1 MLHGESFTT
10 GRIVRLMRLGAAVR
24 PRMFVLP
31 LDHSVSDGPIARPEE
46 VDDLLAM
53 ASASGVDAVV
63 VHKGR
68 AATIAPSRW
77 QGVGMIVHLS
87 ASTSVAPDP
96 DAKVLVSSVEDAL
109 RLGADAVSIHTNVG
123 AANETQQLRDAS
135 AVIADCRRY
144 EMPLLAM
151 MYPRGGKIS
160 SSSDPDHVAHC
171 ATLAAELGADIVKV
185 PYTGSPLTMRQVVES
200 CPIPI
205 LVAGGPAVPSLDALE
220 RYAEEIV
227 ESEAAGVAIGRNIF
241 RADDPGLAAR
251 RVAAIIHSR
260 EPRVMQTQCRMLG
273 HMEALAQ
280 DGQVELRRR
289 ALGRG

>member
-1 MLHGESFTT
+1 MEHGEAFTN
-10 GRIVRLMRLGAAVR
+10 GRIIRLMRLGASVQ

-46 VDDLLAM
+46 VDDLMGM
-53 ASASGVDAVV
+53 AASNGVDAVV

-123 AANETQQLRDAS
+123 AANETQQLHDAS
-135 AVIADCRRY
+135 VVIRDCKRY

-151 MYPRGGKIS
+151 MYPRGDKIS

-171 ATLAAELGADIVKV
+171 ATLAAELGADLVKV

-220 RYAEEIV
+220 TYAEEIV

-241 RADDPGLAAR
+241 QASNPGLAAR

-260 EPRVMQTQCRMLG
+260 EPRVMQTQCRVMG
-273 HMEALAQ
+273 HMDALARNAQ
-280 DGQVELRRR
+280 AATRQR
-289 ALGRG
+289 ALGHG